1 VLKPKPNPDHSS
13 VVVRRGHQPHVVT
26 IVAHDCGV
34 RLVHHQEYRPAVH
47 GRFPGLHPPPVVV
60 LVVVVVVVVVE
71 VEVGHRDSLYV
82 CARACVRNHV
92 QIEVPRRC
100 GNDCVPVLPIRL
112 RRIRSDIRENLPC

>member
-1 VLKPKPNPDHSS
+1 
-13 VVVRRGHQPHVVT
+13 VVT

-34 RLVHHQEYRPAVH
+34 SLVHRQDYRPAVH

-60 LVVVVVVVVVE
+60 LVVLVAVAVE
-71 VEVGHRDSLYV
+71 VAHRDSLYV

-92 QIEVPRRC
+92 QIEAPRRC

-112 RRIRSDIRENLPC
+112 RRIRSGRHRPRSS